1 MKTHTRYVCQT
12 CGAATPRWLGK
23 CNECGEWNTLVEE
36 VVERA
41 APAAAA
47 RHGAPRG
54 DAPAPISAVAA
65 EGMERLS
72 SGVGELDRVLG
83 GGIVDGSVVL
93 IGGDP
98 GIGKS
103 TLLTQVAALVA
114 SDPGAPGTVLYVS
127 GEESARQVRLR
138 CERLGPLPER
148 FLVVCETDLRAI
160 MEHIAAAG
168 ASLVII
174 DSIQTTVDASLESAP
189 GTVTQVRQCAGA
201 LTRAA
206 KGGGP
211 PVFIIGHV
219 TKEGSLAGP
228 RVLEHMVDSVL
239 YFEGDRHHAYRIL
252 RAVKNRF
259 GSTDEIGIFEMRE
272 DGLQPV
278 ENASAALLAEREAGA
293 SGSSVT
299 ALLEGSRPLLIEAQA
314 LVSRSFLAA
323 PRRSSNGVDINR
335 ANMLLAVLEKRVGLR
350 LGDQDVFINVAG
362 GVRLNEPSA
371 DLAVVLAVASSFR
384 DQPVDAGT
392 VLIGEV
398 GLGGEIRSVPR
409 LDKRVREAA
418 RMGFSRVVT
427 ARHGVGALPKVEG
440 IKVSPAATV
449 SEAIALALTP
459 ASRGSASS

>member
-1 MKTHTRYVCQT
+1 MRTHTRYVCQT

-23 CNECGEWNTLVEE
+23 CGECGEWNTLVEE

-47 RHGAPRG
+47 RHGSPRG

-83 GGIVDGSVVL
+83 GGIVNGSVVL

-114 SDPGAPGTVLYVS
+114 SGPSTTGTVLYVS

-168 ASLVII
+168 AALVII

-440 IKVSPAATV
+440 IKVAPAATV

-459 ASRGSASS
+459 ASRAGAVS

>member
-1 MKTHTRYVCQT
+1 LPGSLQQLRRCCLDLVTLAKTSGT
-12 CGAATPRWLGK
+12 
-23 CNECGEWNTLVEE
+23 
-36 VVERA
+36 
-41 APAAAA
+41 
-47 RHGAPRG
+47 
-54 DAPAPISAVAA
+54 AVA
-65 EGMERLS
+65 
-72 SGVGELDRVLG
+72 
-83 GGIVDGSVVL
+83 IV
-93 IGGDP
+93 
-98 GIGKS
+98 
-103 TLLTQVAALVA
+103 
-114 SDPGAPGTVLYVS
+114 
-127 GEESARQVRLR
+127 
-138 CERLGPLPER
+138 
-148 FLVVCETDLRAI
+148 
-160 MEHIAAAG
+160 
-168 ASLVII
+168 
-174 DSIQTTVDASLESAP
+174 
-189 GTVTQVRQCAGA
+189 
-201 LTRAA
+201 
-206 KGGGP
+206 
-211 PVFIIGHV
+211 GHV
-219 TKEGSLAGP
+219 TKEGDLAGP
-228 RVLEHMVDSVL
+228 KLLEHLVDVVL
-239 YFEGDRHHAYRIL
+239 AFEGDRHHAYRIL

-418 RMGFSRVVT
+418 RMDFSRVVT

-440 IKVSPAATV
+440 IKVAPAATV

-459 ASRGSASS
+459 ASRAGAVS